1 MYHGPGVSSCIEYQ
15 SPGGL
20 DSKGP
25 AYQELSDCI
34 DARSLQNQG
43 NIMVVIS
50 DVVTPIL
57 HFIIST
63 LAI

>member
-1 MYHGPGVSSCIEYQ
+1 MYHGPGVSSCTEYR

-25 AYQELSDCI
+25 AYQELSDCT

-57 HFIIST
+57 HLLVST